1 MPRLTTAEFLKRIE
15 PLAPMLT
22 VAEDFEY
29 VTMKTP
35 AKFYCH
41 DHGEFEALPAVVVR
55 GNSTRCPGC
64 PECLKEMRSENGAL
78 LAYAAHQQ
86 AELRRDKK
94 KRERTL
100 RRQALRRSGW
110 KMHPWNPKTGEV
122 YVVDRSAETDSN
134 GTEFS
139 A

>member
-1 MPRLTTAEFLKRIE
+1 MTRLTTAEFLKRIE
-15 PLAPMLT
+15 PIAMLT

-29 VTMKTP
+29 VNMKTP
-35 AKFYCH
+35 AKFQCH
-41 DHGEFEALPAVVVR
+41 THGEFEALPRTIV
-55 GNSTRCPGC
+55 NSTSSRCPGC
-64 PECLKEMRSENGAL
+64 PDCLKEMHSEAGSL
-78 LAYAAHQQ
+78 LAYSAHQQ

-122 YVVDRSAETDSN
+122 IVLDRSSETDSN
-134 GTEFS
+134 GTEFTP
-139 A
+139 